1 MPDPRHW
8 TPEQLHLLREK
19 YPDTTTAQLA
29 SELGRNTGSVW
40 QKARD
45 IGLRKSEAY
54 MQSVSSGRRR
64 RGQQH
69 EGIKSTQFK
78 PGLVPWNKGM
88 DGYKP
93 GGRSA
98 ETQFKKGGR
107 TGAAAHNYVPI
118 GSLRISKEGHLEQ
131 KVSDDPALYP
141 ARRWQ
146 PVARI
151 VWEAANGT
159 IPEKHFVI
167 FKPGMKTAVLE
178 EITADKLECISRAQ
192 NALRNHPKNRSPEM
206 GRLYQI
212 KGAIT
217 RQVNRIIREQET
229 KNEHTTHQY
238 IARTPDGHTCKP
250 AR

>member
-8 TPEQLHLLREK
+8 TPAQLQVLREK
-19 YPDTTTAQLA
+19 YPDTPTAQLA
-29 SELGRNTGSVW
+29 AELGRHIGSVH
-40 QKARD
+40 QKAAVMG
-45 IGLRKSEAY
+45 IRKSAAF
-54 MQSVSSGRRR
+54 MASVSSGRR
-64 RGQQH
+64 QLAKQNAN
-69 EGIKSTQFK
+69 IKSTQFK
-78 PGLVPWNKGM
+78 QGLVPWNKGVK
-88 DGYKP
+88 GYNP

-141 ARRWQ
+141 ARRWK

-151 VWEAANGT
+151 VWESANGP

-167 FKPGMKTAVLE
+167 FKPGMKTAVLA

-229 KNEHTTHQY
+229 KNEHTTHQR
-238 IARTPDGHTCKP
+238 A
-250 AR
+250 A